1 MTVEFNIES
10 DIKKFTKDFTGL
22 RKKEIPFATAMALN
36 KTGRGLAKELGK
48 RTNKY
53 FEGGS
58 VRFTQTGFE
67 VPKWGRATKKDLATI
82 VKPKPKQAKYLDYQ
96 IAGGRRTPSGV
107 PEIQAVHENTTA
119 SILTKQG
126 NITRGRY
133 KSIKGNKDKYFLGVP
148 KGFEEKSRGIWE
160 RYNSNQNI
168 RMVAKYIKSGQYRPL
183 FPFYK
188 IGEQVFFGR
197 GRGAFFKTF
206 QKEMINI
213 LAKKGYR

>member
-1 MTVEFNIES
+1 MSMDFSIES

-36 KTGRGLAKELGK
+36 KTGKGISTELGK

-58 VRFTQTGFE
+58 VRFTQTGFGI
-67 VPKWGRATKKDLATI
+67 PYKGYAKKDHLVTVVA
-82 VKPKPKQAKYLDYQ
+82 PKPKQAKYLNYQ
-96 IAGGRRTPSGV
+96 IAGGRRAPSGV

-119 SILTKQG
+119 PILTKQG

-148 KGFEEKSRGIWE
+148 KGRDDRSLGIWE

-206 QKEMINI
+206 QKEMIKI
-213 LAKKGYR
+213 LAKAGYR